1 MKRSYVMVLVLL
13 SFMVVGYATI
23 STTFEML
30 GQANLAYNEDDFRVE
45 ITNLKINDVDSLIQI
60 SEDKKSF
67 TFSGTG
73 NEKIEYTVTNFSYQY
88 DTNISLTCIPDDNI
102 LVNQIG
108 NLEAQNKETREL
120 TNTSLNEVTC
130 TINIEKISR
139 TEYANE
145 MCKIAQGYEW
155 TFDYTGDEQEFT
167 IPCSGEYKIEL
178 WGASGGY
185 YQHGP
190 YKSGS
195 LGGYVAG
202 NINLSKN
209 KNLYVYVGQHNIV
222 DKTFNGSNNLYVPS
236 GGGATDIRLENG
248 NWDNFNSLKSRIIV
262 ASGAG
267 ASGWNALGGQ
277 AGGLNGY
284 TSTGYNVSTGS
295 NYMGKGA
302 LQNFGGLGGENNA
315 ESNGKFGISGTTSGG
330 VSGGGG
336 YYGGGG
342 GYGVVN
348 IDHGAGGGGSSFI
361 SGHNGCDAISES
373 STETNI
379 IHTGESFHYSGLK
392 FKNTVMIDGAG
403 YSWTNVKGAYTGMP
417 SHDGKSTMTGNSG
430 HGYAKITYLGK

>member
-1 MKRSYVMVLVLL
+1 MKKHFVIFLLVFFITL
-13 SFMVVGYATI
+13 GYATV
-23 STTFEML
+23 STTL
-30 GQANLAYNEDDFRVE
+30 NIIGKANIAYNEEDFRIE
-45 ITNLKINDVDSLIQI
+45 IINLKINNNDSENLIAK
-60 SEDKKSF
+60 DKQSF
-67 TFSGTG
+67 TFVGSG
-73 NEKIEYTVTNFSYQY
+73 NDLLHYTVTNYSYQY
-88 DTNISLTCIPDDNI
+88 DAKVVLVCIPSDNVIIDQINNIS
-102 LVNQIG
+102 
-108 NLEAQNKETREL
+108 AQEKITKTINT
-120 TNTSLNEVTC
+120 TNTKEITC
-130 TINIEKISR
+130 TLNIEKISR
-139 TEYANE
+139 TEYAEE
-145 MCKIAQGYEW
+145 MCK
-155 TFDYTGDEQEFT
+155 FDEGQVWEFNYTGKDQIFKV
-167 IPCSGEYKIEL
+167 PCGGEYKVEL
-178 WGASGGY
+178 WGAGSGY
-185 YQHGP
+185 YPQGP
-190 YKSGS
+190 YTTGS

-202 NINLSKN
+202 EINLSKN
-209 KNLYVYVGQHNIV
+209 RSLYVYVGQHNIV

-379 IHTGESFHYSGLK
+379 IHTGEPFHYSGLK

-403 YSWTNVKGAYTGMP
+403 YSWTNIKGAYTGMP